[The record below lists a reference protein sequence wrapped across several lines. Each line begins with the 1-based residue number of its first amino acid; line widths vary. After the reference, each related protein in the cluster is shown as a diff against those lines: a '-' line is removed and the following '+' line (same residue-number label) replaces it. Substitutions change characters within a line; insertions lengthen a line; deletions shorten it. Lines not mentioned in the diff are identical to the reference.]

1 MSIAYRINPDDYSVA
16 LSLRDATPVY
26 YRMMEA
32 GVMHVIDP
40 ATAEDEIIPATI
52 FQRRYVP
59 RPLCPGTLRKKAD
72 AVPSYREWRTQQD
85 VKGRK
90 CPDAVGEERP

>member
-26 YRMMEA
+26 YRMVKA

-40 ATAEDEIIPATI
+40 ATAKDEVMPATI
-52 FQRRYVP
+52 FQQRYVP
-59 RPLCPGTLRKKAD
+59 RPLYPGVLRKKAD
-72 AVPSYREWRTQQD
+72 AVPDYREWRMQQET
-85 VKGRK
+85 KGRK
-90 CPDAVGEERP
+90 CPNLAH